1 MGIFGAIVGGLV
13 GGIFGPI
20 GVILGAA
27 VGSNVTSGRLNTDP
41 YSGGGRRVSARSARD
56 MQMVFAVALTTLAA
70 KVAKADGKVT
80 QDEIRAFDSFLQQS
94 LHLSVED
101 RKIAARVFNEAR
113 HTVTPVS
120 EFTHQIRGL
129 FRTQP
134 ERLHDIVSILLA
146 VALADGHLHEAEE
159 ILIQRISRDFGMS
172 DADYQSCKATFNA
185 QHGGPAT
192 AASAYE
198 VLGVSPTVSDAEVK
212 SAHRKLV
219 REYHPDTLQSKGLPE
234 EFMEY
239 ANDKMAAIND
249 AWARIK
255 KERGI

>member
-1 MGIFGAIVGGLV
+1 MGA
-13 GGIFGPI
+13 
-20 GVILGAA
+20 ILGASL
-27 VGSNVTSGRLNTDP
+27 GSRVSGGSLNTDP

-80 QDEIRAFDSFLQQS
+80 QDEIRTFDSFLQQS

-101 RKIAARVFNEAR
+101 RKIAAQVFNEAR
-113 HTVTPVS
+113 QTDTPVA

-134 ERLHDIVSILLA
+134 ERLRDIVSILLA
-146 VALADGHLHEAEE
+146 VALADGHLHETEE
-159 ILIQRISRDFGMS
+159 ILIQSISRDFGLS

-185 QHGGPAT
+185 QRGGKAT
-192 AASAYE
+192 TTSAYE
-198 VLGVSPTVSDAEVK
+198 VLGVSPNVTDAEVK

-234 EFMEY
+234 EFMEF

-249 AWARIK
+249 AWARVK
-255 KERGI
+255 KERDI